1 MWPRTI
7 FYGTCRDSGGVG
19 VEAAL
24 AVIVLAAGENME
36 AAATLFMDDRG
47 KMWYFGPAAMKSARS
62 G

>member
-1 MWPRTI
+1 MEHA
-7 FYGTCRDSGGVG
+7 GMAMVLG

-36 AAATLFMDDRG
+36 AAATLFIDDRG